1 MTYVLKLPK
10 WLLYLSKMFFT
21 TLREDITAV
30 LDKDPAA
37 RHWLEVLLCYPGLH
51 AVWAHRALHI
61 LWRSGFK
68 LLARVGSHWVRFFTG
83 IEIHPGARIGRR
95 LFIDHGMGVVI
106 GETSILGDDITL
118 YQGVTLGGISLSPDK
133 RHPTL
138 GNQVIVG
145 ASAKILGN
153 IEIGNQSMVGAGSVV
168 LNDVP
173 ACSIAVGIPA
183 KIKPR

>member
-1 MTYVLKLPK
+1 
-10 WLLYLSKMFFT
+10 MFT
-21 TLREDITAV
+21 SLREDIATV
-30 LDKDPAA
+30 LKKDPAA

-51 AVWAHRALHI
+51 AVWAHRVLHL
-61 LWRSGFK
+61 LWQGGFK
-68 LLARVGSHWVRFFTG
+68 LVARIGAHWVRFLTG
-83 IEIHPGARIGRR
+83 VEIHPGARIGRR

-106 GETSILGDDITL
+106 GETSVLGDDITL

-153 IEIGNQSMVGAGSVV
+153 IEIGEKSMIGAGSVV

-173 ACSIAVGIPA
+173 AESIAVGIPA
-183 KIKPR
+183 KIKPRELPILS